1 MLQYIINDGLL
12 YIKYSKRSIKLGKC
26 HATGA
31 LDHNPSIYNWDA
43 VLWLRIKMKVQT
55 EAWPVQGFSV
65 LPSALDLKPGSSKSN
80 WVMLFLNRGRL
91 LKSHRSLWINTTGG
105 LLNPRSLYRR
115 LHTRHYAISN
125 GSHTL
130 SFLYLVN
137 TDRTH
142 TCSRGTFFNKPA
154 SHGDFH

>member
-12 YIKYSKRSIKLGKC
+12 YKKYSKRSIKLGKF

-31 LDHNPSIYNWDA
+31 LHHDPFIYDWDA
-43 VLWLRIKMKVQT
+43 VLWLRIKMK
-55 EAWPVQGFSV
+55 GFFV
-65 LPSALDLKPGSSKSN
+65 LPSALDHKPGSSKSN
-80 WVMLFLNRGRL
+80 WLFLKWGRL
-91 LKSHRSLWINTTGG
+91 LKSHRSLRINTIDD

-142 TCSRGTFFNKPA
+142 TCFRRTLFNKPA
-154 SHGDFH
+154 SHGDFN